1 MKSTIT
7 FSLLTFLLILKSY
20 GQEINTKK
28 LDSFFNVLKDQ
39 NKTMG
44 SFAVAKNGKIVY
56 ERSLGY
62 SALSPDTILAGS
74 ATKYRIGSI
83 SKMFTAVMIFQL
95 IDEGKLSLDTK
106 LSKYF
111 PQMPEGDKISI
122 ANLLSHTSGLM
133 DYVND
138 VADKDWITNLHS
150 KAELLDTIAKRKLH
164 FTPGEKQQYSNS
176 GYLLMGY
183 ILEKITGKTYNRLL
197 ETRIVKKINL
207 KNTVSSIANNLGE
220 QEARPYRMIQK
231 WTDIKDIYFPNVIG
245 VGDILSTPADL
256 LIFINA
262 LSSGKLISQKSYT
275 QMSTFIGRNPFGM
288 GLIRVPFY
296 KQVGLGH
303 NGGTYGS
310 FSAVYHFKETGI
322 SIASCING
330 LNYPLNDINVALL
343 TMSNGMPFQIP
354 DFKSMPLTAEE
365 LEAYPGVYVN
375 KKLPF
380 KMTVAKSNGALTAQA
395 TGQSAFP
402 LEVVSKD
409 IFKFDGAGIVL
420 EFNLEKRQMT
430 LKQGGMVYVF
440 SKEEN

>member
-1 MKSTIT
+1 MKSTLT
-7 FSLLTFLLILKSY
+7 FSLLTFLLILKSHS
-20 GQEINTKK
+20 QEINTKK
-28 LDSFFNVLKDQ
+28 LDSFFNALKDQ
-39 NKTMG
+39 NKSMG

-56 ERSLGY
+56 ETTLGY
-62 SALSPDTILAGS
+62 STLRPDTILASS
-74 ATKYRIGSI
+74 ATQYRIGSI

-111 PQMPEGDKISI
+111 PRMPESEKITM

-138 VADKDWITNLHS
+138 VADKDWITNPHS
-150 KAELLDTIAKRKLH
+150 KAELLDTIGMRKLH
-164 FTPGEKQQYSNS
+164 FEPGEKQQYSNS

-183 ILEKITGKTYNRLL
+183 ILEKITGKTFSKLL
-197 ETRIVKKINL
+197 ETRVAKKINL
-207 KNTVSSIANNLGE
+207 KNTVCSIANNLGE
-220 QEARPYRMIQK
+220 KEAKPYRMIQK
-231 WTDIKDIYFPNVIG
+231 WIDVKDIYFPNVIG

-262 LSSGKLISQKSYT
+262 LSSGKLISEKSYT
-275 QMSTFIGRNPFGM
+275 QMSTFIGRNSFGM

-296 KQVGLGH
+296 KQVGFGH

-310 FSAVYHFKETGI
+310 FSAVYHFKEAGI

-330 LNYPLNDINVALL
+330 LNYPLNDINIALL
-343 TMSNGMPFQIP
+343 TISNGMPFQIP
-354 DFKSMPLTAEE
+354 NFKSMHLTPGE
-365 LEAYPGVYVN
+365 LEAYPGIYVN

-380 KMTVAKSNGALTAQA
+380 KMTVAKSNGVLTAQA

-402 LEVVSKD
+402 VEVVSKD
-409 IFKFDGAGIVL
+409 VFKFDGAGIVL
-420 EFNLEKRQMT
+420 EFNLEKREMT
-430 LKQGGMVYVF
+430 LKQGGQVYVF

>member
-1 MKSTIT
+1 MRSAIT
-7 FSLLTFLLILKSY
+7 FSFLTFLLILKSY

-28 LDSFFNVLKDQ
+28 LDSFFNVLRDQ
-39 NKTMG
+39 NKAMG
-44 SFAVAKNGKIVY
+44 SFAIAKNGKIIY
-56 ERSLGY
+56 EKSLGY
-62 SALSPDTILAGS
+62 STLGPDTILAGS
-74 ATKYRIGSI
+74 ATRYRIGSI
-83 SKMFTAVMIFQL
+83 SKIFTAVMIFQL

-111 PQMPEGDKISI
+111 PQMPEADKISMG
-122 ANLLSHTSGLM
+122 NLLSHTSGLM

-138 VADKDWITNLHS
+138 VADKDWITNPHP
-150 KAELLDTIAKRKLH
+150 KAEVLDTIAKRKLH
-164 FTPGEKQQYSNS
+164 FLPGEKQQYSNS

-183 ILEKITGKTYNRLL
+183 ILEKITGKTYSKLL
-197 ETRIVKKINL
+197 ETRVVKKINL
-207 KNTVSSIANNLGE
+207 KNTVSSVANNLGDK
-220 QEARPYRMIQK
+220 EAKPYRMIQK
-231 WTDIKDIYFPNVIG
+231 WIDVKDIYFPNVIG

-275 QMSTFIGRNPFGM
+275 QMSTFIGRNGFGM

-310 FSAVYHFKETGI
+310 FSAVYDFKETGI

-330 LNYPLNDINVALL
+330 LNYPLNDINVAVL
-343 TMSNGMPFQIP
+343 TISNGMPFLLP
-354 DFKSMPLTAEE
+354 DFKSTPLTTEE
-365 LEAYPGVYVN
+365 LAAYPGVYVN

-380 KMTVAKSNGALTAQA
+380 KMLIARNGEALTAQA

-402 LEVVSKD
+402 IAAVSKGV
-409 IFKFDGAGIVL
+409 FKFDGAGIVL
-420 EFNLEKRQMT
+420 EFNLEKQEMT